1 MSDSKLFTVY
11 QELKRAGVRDGIADD
26 ADLAGLAESH
36 YWTALKKAVIEPR
49 INALYLLSE
58 ELTGV
63 MSGQLSKEA
72 FAERVI
78 AARIAAGHLQDI
90 IDTIEATH
98 DALTDE
104 RA

>member
-1 MSDSKLFTVY
+1 MAPSKLTQIY
-11 QELKRAGVRDGIADD
+11 DQLKRAGERDHEADD
-26 ADLAGLAESH
+26 KDLAGLAESH
-36 YWTALKKAVIEPR
+36 YWRALKEVVLQPR

-63 MSGQLSKEA
+63 MTGQLSKEA

-98 DALTDE
+98 DALTDGN
-104 RA
+104 A